1 MQDMKERFGAM
12 PTGSQII
19 VIDGVNYTVVSH
31 YTGKKDVD
39 RVIREIAE
47 KQALADMS
55 DPVKKKKKS
64 RHKIAGLTVNR
75 LQLDLSCALW
85 YHRSTYRSGCFDV
98 TERS

>member
-1 MQDMKERFGAM
+1 MKERFGTM

-47 KQALADMS
+47 KQALAEMNS
-55 DPVKKKKKS
+55 QIEKE
-64 RHKIAGLTVNR
+64 KIPA
-75 LQLDLSCALW
+75 
-85 YHRSTYRSGCFDV
+85 
-98 TERS
+98 

>member
-12 PTGSQII
+12 PTSRDVI
-19 VIDGVNYTVVSH
+19 VIDGVSYAVVSH

-55 DPVKKKKKS
+55 DPVKKEE
-64 RHKIAGLTVNR
+64 KIPA
-75 LQLDLSCALW
+75 
-85 YHRSTYRSGCFDV
+85 
-98 TERS
+98 